1 MQTVLSQPTTTSATW
16 QWYHHQFRS
25 MNTGVYTRLF
35 SQTPSQ
41 AILLD
46 VERLFASFERRL
58 SRFLP
63 DSELSQLNGCP
74 RDTFKV
80 SPTLLSAVE
89 VALRLAQQTG
99 GLYDPTILT
108 YLEQAGYNRSFEQV
122 DSPAPLTPTDIMAS
136 DDAASPAVRHGFSYR
151 SVHINYAAQQIERPA
166 GVKLDLG
173 GMGKGW
179 TVDRAADRL
188 QGLGPFLVNAGG
200 DLFAYHAPPGQRGW
214 QINLTHPLQPGLS
227 MAQLYLHHQALA
239 TSTIARRRWRQN
251 GRLRHHLINP
261 RTGQPANTDALSVTV
276 VAPRTVVAEV
286 YAKVALILGAEQGL
300 AYLEQLPGV
309 EGLIFTAD
317 QQVSLTTGLSNLL
330 DWVEPAGVA
339 LDD

>member
-1 MQTVLSQPTTTSATW
+1 MQAATQLPTTATW
-16 QWYHHQFRS
+16 QWYHHQFRA
-25 MNTGVYTRLF
+25 MNTSVYTRLY
-35 SQTPSQ
+35 SHTPCMAVLQ
-41 AILLD
+41 D
-46 VERLFASFERRL
+46 VEQLFASFERRL

-63 DSELSQLNGCP
+63 NSELSRLNACP
-74 RDTFKV
+74 HESFRV
-80 SPTLLSAVE
+80 SPTMLGAVE
-89 VALRLAQQTG
+89 VALWLSKLTD

-108 YLEQAGYNRSFEQV
+108 SLERAGYDRSFEQV
-122 DSPAPLTPTDIMAS
+122 DSPAPLS
-136 DDAASPAVRHGFSYR
+136 AADSAADLRPDSPVMRPAMGYR
-151 SVHINYAAQQIERPA
+151 SVHINQAGQEIQRPV

-200 DLFAYHAPPGQRGW
+200 DMFAYQSPPGQRGW
-214 QINLTHPLQPGLS
+214 QINLTHPLQPELS
-227 MAQLYLHHQALA
+227 MARLYVHHRALA

-251 GRLRHHLINP
+251 GQLRHHLINP

-276 VAPRTVVAEV
+276 LTSRTVVAEV

-300 AYLEQLPGV
+300 SYLEQLPDV

-317 QQVSLTTGLSNLL
+317 QQIVHTSGLSELL
-330 DWVEPAGVA
+330 DWVEPGGAP

>member
-1 MQTVLSQPTTTSATW
+1 MQTVLNPSTTATW
-16 QWYHHQFRS
+16 QWHWSHHQFRA
-25 MNTGVYTRLF
+25 MNTGVYTRLY

-41 AILLD
+41 AILHD

-74 RDTFKV
+74 HESCRV
-80 SPTLLSAVE
+80 SPTLLGAVE
-89 VALRLAQQTG
+89 VALWLAELTG

-108 YLEQAGYNRSFEQV
+108 YLEQAGYDRSFEQV
-122 DSPAPLTPTDIMAS
+122 DDPAPLTPTDATANES
-136 DDAASPAVRHGFSYR
+136 PDSAATRLGFSYR
-151 SVHINYAAQQIERPA
+151 SVRINYAGQQIERPV

-200 DLFAYHAPPGQRGW
+200 DMFAYHAPPGQRGW
-214 QINLTHPLQPGLS
+214 QVDLTHPLQPGLS
-227 MAQLYLHHQALA
+227 MARLYLHHQALA

-251 GRLRHHLINP
+251 GQLRHHLINS

-276 VAPRTVVAEV
+276 VASRTVVAEV
-286 YAKVALILGAEQGL
+286 FAKAALILGAEQGL
-300 AYLEQLPGV
+300 AYLEQLPDV

-317 QQVSLTTGLSNLL
+317 RQIQYTSGLSALL